1 MKLTPRSGSLPRSQV
16 IALVLCVAN
25 ALMAMLPFGTDIQG
39 SALAAVPI
47 ASQPRVGG
55 HATRTG
61 EDHFEVGPSPFEI
74 QTSVGGPATE
84 VSLRA
89 GAPTRTSFIAS
100 WAPVNGASGYRLDV
114 STSNAFGSYVQGYQ
128 DLDVGNMTGFV
139 IGGLRPGTTYHYRVR
154 AYSPAGTSSDSS
166 VTSTTPLSGIRLI
179 IHAPFRM
186 SNTTNPNAH

>member
-61 EDHFEVGPSPFEI
+61 EDHFEVGPSPFDI
-74 QTSVGGPATE
+74 QTYHSYCPQRPA
-84 VSLRA
+84 R
-89 GAPTRTSFIAS
+89 G
-100 WAPVNGASGYRLDV
+100 
-114 STSNAFGSYVQGYQ
+114 
-128 DLDVGNMTGFV
+128 
-139 IGGLRPGTTYHYRVR
+139 RV
-154 AYSPAGTSSDSS
+154 YL
-166 VTSTTPLSGIRLI
+166 STTLKL
-179 IHAPFRM
+179 
-186 SNTTNPNAH
+186 